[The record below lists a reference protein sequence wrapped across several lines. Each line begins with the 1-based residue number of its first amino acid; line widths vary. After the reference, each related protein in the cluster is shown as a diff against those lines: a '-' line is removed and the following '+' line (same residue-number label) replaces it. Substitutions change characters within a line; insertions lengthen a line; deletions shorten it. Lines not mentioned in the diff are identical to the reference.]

1 MEVANVPPVQPSES
15 VKSKPAGGKPPP
27 AAQQP
32 REGQAPK
39 SAEAAQAP
47 ASQADMDKA
56 LTDLAGR
63 TNLKVELGADEE
75 SGRPVVRIYTKDG
88 ERLLRQMPPE
98 AALKLAAD
106 LRSGAGEGFFS
117 SVI

>member
-1 MEVANVPPVQPSES
+1 MEVANVSPMQSREA
-15 VKSKPAGGKPPP
+15 VKSKPTGDKPPP
-27 AAQQP
+27 AGQQP
-32 REGQAPK
+32 GEASVPK
-39 SAEAAQAP
+39 PAEAAQAP

>member
-1 MEVANVPPVQPSES
+1 MEVTNVPPIQSRGATER
-15 VKSKPAGGKPPP
+15 KSSGDKSPP
-27 AAQQP
+27 AARP
-32 REGQAPK
+32 RE
-39 SAEAAQAP
+39 AQAP
-47 ASQADMDKA
+47 NPAETAQAPVSQADMDKA
-56 LTDLAGR
+56 LVDLASR

-106 LRSGAGEGFFS
+106 LRSGAGEGLFS